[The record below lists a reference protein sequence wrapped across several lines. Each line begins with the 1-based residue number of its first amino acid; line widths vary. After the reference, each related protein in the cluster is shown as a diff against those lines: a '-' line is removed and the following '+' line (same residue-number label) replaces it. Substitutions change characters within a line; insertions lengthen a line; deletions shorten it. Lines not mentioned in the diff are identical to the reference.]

1 MSYATYDNSVK
12 SGAPI
17 ECYKFIGELGTY
29 RYTNNNEPVT
39 VNGEAY
45 TPLSGVKRTALETSS
60 LLDSVQTIDI
70 TLPITCPL
78 AVIYNFLKMPVT
90 LDVEIRSVHRG
101 SNFATDWRMVWQGES
116 VGFNASGNNAMIAT
130 QSVVQAA
137 LGSQLNQVT
146 FQTPCNHTVYDD
158 LCTVDPAPFTT
169 TTTVTNIKDT
179 VIQVAN
185 DGNVDG
191 ALAVGKMINTR
202 TGESRVIVSNVANLI
217 TVGYGFLDIVL
228 GDTVDL
234 IIGCD
239 NAYSTCLN
247 VFNNVINFSGFMFL
261 PTTNPYIDE
270 V

>member
-1 MSYATYDNSVK
+1 MSYSSYDSSVK
-12 SGAPI
+12 DGAPI
-17 ECYKFIGELGTY
+17 ECFKFIGELGTY
-29 RYTNNNEPVT
+29 WYTNNNEPVT
-39 VNGEAY
+39 VNGEVY
-45 TPLSGVKRTALETSS
+45 SPLSGIKRTALETSS

-70 TLPITCPL
+70 TIPITCPL

-90 LDVEIRSVHRG
+90 LDTEIRSVHRG
-101 SNFATDWRMVWQGES
+101 SNFATDWRMVWRGES
-116 VGFNASGNNAMIAT
+116 LRFNASGNYAMIAT

-146 FQTPCNHTVYDD
+146 FQTPCNHTVYDE
-158 LCTVDPAPFTT
+158 LCTLSPVAFTT
-169 TTTVTNIKDT
+169 TTTVTDIKDT
-179 VIQVAN
+179 VIQVVS
-185 DGNVDG
+185 DGNPDG
-191 ALAVGKMINTR
+191 KLAVGKMVNTR
-202 TGESRVIVSNVANLI
+202 TGESRVIVSNVANVI
-217 TVGYGFLDIVL
+217 TIGYGFLDIVL
-228 GDTVDL
+228 GDTVQL